1 MIGFA
6 LRRLALAALVALLVS
21 AAAFGLIFVAGDPA
35 IALAGQSGRAQDA
48 EYLRAFYGL
57 DRPWV
62 VQYAEWTWSALRG
75 EFGRSL
81 YFNLPVGEILSQRV
95 PVTLTLGCTALAF
108 GLALA
113 VPLGI
118 AAAMRPD
125 SWIDRGALFLAVMG
139 QAIPGFWL
147 GLILIIVFGMR
158 LGWVPIS
165 GTEEWRGFILPTV
178 VLGTT
183 VMPSLMRILRTG
195 MIEVLATDY
204 IRAARAKGLLAPRVQ
219 LHQALRN
226 APLRLVSLA
235 AVQFGVLLS
244 GSIVIESVFALNG
257 VGRLAWESILRSDLP
272 MVQAIVLVFS
282 LSYVLLTL
290 AADLVNAWLDPRL
303 RA

>member
-1 MIGFA
+1 VTAFA

-48 EYLRAFYGL
+48 EYLRVFYGL
-57 DRPWV
+57 DRPWI
-62 VQYAEWTWSALRG
+62 VQYADWTWRALRG
-75 EFGRSL
+75 DFGRSL
-81 YFNLPVGEILSQRV
+81 YFNLPVGEILWQRV
-95 PVTLTLGCTALAF
+95 PVTLTLGCAALLF

-118 AAAMRPD
+118 VAAMRPD
-125 SWIDRGALFLAVMG
+125 TWIDRGALFLAVVG

-165 GTEEWRGFILPTV
+165 GTEEWRGYILPTV
-178 VLGTT
+178 VLGTY

-204 IRAARAKGLLAPRVQ
+204 IRAARAKGLLAPRILLV
-219 LHQALRN
+219 HALRN
-226 APLRLVSLA
+226 AALPLVSLA

-272 MVQAIVLVFS
+272 VVQAIVLVFS
-282 LSYVLLTL
+282 LSYVALTL